1 MLVLEEENA
10 DLLESCKLFEVS
22 SPDSKQLGICRRHIA
37 VLKQLWDLQICVQ
50 VDHPF
55 PNLRFKF
62 SLNSL
67 VNVML
72 CPHSAV

>member
-10 DLLESCKLFEVS
+10 DLQESCRLFEVS
-22 SPDSKQLGICRRHIA
+22 SPDSKQLRICRRDIA
-37 VLKQLWDLQICVQ
+37 VLKQLWDLRICAQ

-55 PNLRFKF
+55 QNLSFQF
-62 SLNSL
+62 CLNCPL
-67 VNVML
+67 NVML